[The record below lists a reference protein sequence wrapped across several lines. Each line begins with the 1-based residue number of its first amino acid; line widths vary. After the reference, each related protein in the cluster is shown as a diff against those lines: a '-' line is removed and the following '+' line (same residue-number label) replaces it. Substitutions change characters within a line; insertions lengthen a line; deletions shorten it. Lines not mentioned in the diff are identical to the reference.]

1 MYFSDS
7 YELRQLEK
15 LMRAIPNFRSRG
27 HGVMI
32 LNRYEYTERDCDCLA
47 CPHFI
52 SRKRGCGADK
62 CPCIGERITAGA
74 ATLKEAVAE
83 TMAAIKYL
91 PFVERLNQY
100 LKESEGNPMYF
111 RNEKHRTV
119 FTEAVAKL
127 DKKDYALMAAVYLLT
142 ADCRLWSITGRY
154 VQRNEILF
162 ENIHLKGSTANGY
175 TLYCTA
181 KDLYLGTKNLT
192 IGDLADTT
200 IIEPKIFGV
209 ICNAMAIRR
218 YGLGAVK
225 FKERTNNQQQLGN
238 IRDGQLKREQ
248 TQSRLDDIYTIL
260 DGLKNRPMEYDE
272 QIVRQLLEC
281 ITVDSKEQITVIFV
295 GGLKVVQPLID

>member
-15 LMRAIPNFRSRG
+15 LMRAIPNFRPRG
-27 HGVMI
+27 HGVVI
-32 LNRYEYTERDCDCLA
+32 LRRYEYTEKDCDCRA
-47 CPHFI
+47 CPHHI
-52 SRKRGCGADK
+52 SREKGCGTDK
-62 CPCIGERITAGA
+62 CPCINERITAGA

-83 TMAAIKYL
+83 TMAAIQYP
-91 PFVERLNQY
+91 PFVKRLNQY
-100 LKESEGNPMYF
+100 LKESEENPMYF
-111 RNEKHRTV
+111 KNKKHRTVFTEAVAETMAAIQYPPFVKRLNQYLKESEENPMYFKNEKHRTA

-142 ADCRLWSITGRY
+142 ADCRLWSCTGRY

-162 ENIHLKGSTANGY
+162 ESIRLKGSTANGY

-181 KDLYLGTKNLT
+181 KDLYLGTKDLT

-218 YGLGAVK
+218 YGVGAVK
-225 FKERTNNQQQLGN
+225 FKERTDNQ
-238 IRDGQLKREQ
+238 
-248 TQSRLDDIYTIL
+248 
-260 DGLKNRPMEYDE
+260 
-272 QIVRQLLEC
+272 
-281 ITVDSKEQITVIFV
+281 
-295 GGLKVVQPLID
+295 

>member
-32 LNRYEYTERDCDCLA
+32 LHRYEYTERDCDCLA

-83 TMAAIKYL
+83 TMAAIKYP

-100 LKESEGNPMYF
+100 LKESEGNPMCF

-127 DKKDYALMAAVYLLT
+127 DTVRK
-142 ADCRLWSITGRY
+142 RPI
-154 VQRNEILF
+154 
-162 ENIHLKGSTANGY
+162 ST
-175 TLYCTA
+175 
-181 KDLYLGTKNLT
+181 
-192 IGDLADTT
+192 
-200 IIEPKIFGV
+200 
-209 ICNAMAIRR
+209 
-218 YGLGAVK
+218 
-225 FKERTNNQQQLGN
+225 
-238 IRDGQLKREQ
+238 
-248 TQSRLDDIYTIL
+248 
-260 DGLKNRPMEYDE
+260 
-272 QIVRQLLEC
+272 
-281 ITVDSKEQITVIFV
+281 SKY
-295 GGLKVVQPLID
+295 